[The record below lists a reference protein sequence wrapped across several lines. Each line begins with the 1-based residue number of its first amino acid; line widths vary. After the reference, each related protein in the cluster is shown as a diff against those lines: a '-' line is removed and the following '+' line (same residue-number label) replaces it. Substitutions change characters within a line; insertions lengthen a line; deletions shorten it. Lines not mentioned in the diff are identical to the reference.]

1 MLIYESCGLCEHQT
15 LNDQIEVKG
24 IRQKV
29 KRNEGLSCLRKT
41 KANAT
46 RVIRTYVLISVP
58 TVIFLSHSLKTI
70 SPVGLH

>member
-46 RVIRTYVLISVP
+46 RVIRT
-58 TVIFLSHSLKTI
+58 
-70 SPVGLH
+70 

>member
-15 LNDQIEVKG
+15 LSDQIEVKG

-58 TVIFLSHSLKTI
+58 MVIFFSHSLKTI